1 MKRPLEVMSMLSEQS
16 QKIASAFEKCVRVGD
31 KSLIQ
36 SFSIEEI
43 ERAVAEYAAD
53 KGFPHY
59 IAMEQRIEQLK
70 EIEDRRLQE
79 LTDSKHRKRNF
90 RERVAD
96 HLVGFA
102 SGILL
107 LLISQWVAC

>member
-1 MKRPLEVMSMLSEQS
+1 MLSEQS

-59 IAMEQRIEQLK
+59 IAMEQRIEELK
-70 EIEDRRLQE
+70 EIENRRLQE
-79 LTDSKHRKRNF
+79 VRDSEHSKRNL
-90 RERVAD
+90 RQRIAD
-96 HLVGFA
+96 HLVVFA
-102 SGILL
+102 SGIASGIVLL
-107 LLISQWVAC
+107 WISQSIAC